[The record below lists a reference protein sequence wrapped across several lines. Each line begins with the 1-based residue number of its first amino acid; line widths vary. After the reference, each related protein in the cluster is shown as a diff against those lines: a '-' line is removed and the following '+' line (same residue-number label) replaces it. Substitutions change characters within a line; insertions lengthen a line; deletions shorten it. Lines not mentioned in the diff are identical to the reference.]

1 MHGLKVKCS
10 YQGVKKKCGNG
21 YHKTE
26 KENSRDEYSCTKTTF
41 QDYRETF
48 KSNNPGIPLTM
59 MGMATDD
66 DSIHDDNS
74 SEMKNTNKENNNEN
88 DNEGTYFNYN
98 YSYDF
103 KPY

>member
-1 MHGLKVKCS
+1 
-10 YQGVKKKCGNG
+10 
-21 YHKTE
+21 
-26 KENSRDEYSCTKTTF
+26 
-41 QDYRETF
+41 
-48 KSNNPGIPLTM
+48 M

-103 KPY
+103 VPDSTMMAMINTNTINRLAKNKCIQTK